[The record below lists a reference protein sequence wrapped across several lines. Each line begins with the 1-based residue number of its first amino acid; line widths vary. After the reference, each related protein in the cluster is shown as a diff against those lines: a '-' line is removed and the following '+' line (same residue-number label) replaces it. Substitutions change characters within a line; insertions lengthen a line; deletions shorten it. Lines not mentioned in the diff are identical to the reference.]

1 MRSLLHAPSVQSQW
15 TYGIDFE
22 LEPLSQTQRRN
33 ISLNLFI
40 FIGIDISRTR
50 ITFFLSSVVQYE
62 PRKRKIYNSQRVKNA
77 ITLVNDFTPFY
88 RKSPMLLV
96 TKELKSGF
104 RAKKFFLSEFVMN
117 F

>member
-1 MRSLLHAPSVQSQW
+1 
-15 TYGIDFE
+15 
-22 LEPLSQTQRRN
+22 
-33 ISLNLFI
+33 
-40 FIGIDISRTR
+40 
-50 ITFFLSSVVQYE
+50 
-62 PRKRKIYNSQRVKNA
+62 VKNA